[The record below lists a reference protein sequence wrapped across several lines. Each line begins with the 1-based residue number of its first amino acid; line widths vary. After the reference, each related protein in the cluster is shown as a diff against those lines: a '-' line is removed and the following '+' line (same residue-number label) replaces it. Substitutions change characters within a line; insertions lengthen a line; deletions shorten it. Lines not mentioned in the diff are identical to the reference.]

1 MAEAIAVVGVV
12 AAGGTFVDMV
22 LKSAKKVHAFLSGVR
37 HGPKAVK
44 QAANAIEHLSDIL
57 TRLANCRAPEL
68 EANATLKRILTE
80 CQRDL
85 TSFSDKL
92 ASLNT
97 SSTGSRREEYLK
109 RVMVALNEKE
119 LEKIT
124 SAVMSYASIISA
136 DLIAMQM
143 YVQLSSPVQLQLSTR
158 VLTSHSDTALTLP
171 GQIDA
176 VRNVAVT
183 NGKAIENTT
192 SVLRRLDTLHHQRY
206 VPVRQ
211 EDVMVA
217 ASC

>member
-97 SSTGSRREEYLK
+97 ASTGSRREDYLK

-143 YVQLSSPVQLQLSTR
+143 YVQLSSPVQLQLSTG

-211 EDVMVA
+211 EDVMVV

>member
-22 LKSAKKVHAFLSGVR
+22 LKSAKTVHAFLSGVR

-85 TSFSDKL
+85 TAFSDKL

-143 YVQLSSPVQLQLSTR
+143 YVQLSSPVQLQVS
-158 VLTSHSDTALTLP
+158 S
-171 GQIDA
+171 
-176 VRNVAVT
+176 
-183 NGKAIENTT
+183 
-192 SVLRRLDTLHHQRY
+192 
-206 VPVRQ
+206 PV
-211 EDVMVA
+211 
-217 ASC
+217 

>member
-12 AAGGTFVDMV
+12 AAAGTFVDMV

-124 SAVMSYASIISA
+124 SAVMSYASIIST

-143 YVQLSSPVQLQLSTR
+143 YVQLSSPVQLQLSTG

-211 EDVMVA
+211 EDVMVVT
-217 ASC
+217 SC